1 MSFSR
6 TSFRFIASL
15 RQTRYAM
22 SRAIVHAGGATPRL
36 PALLAATALAAGL
49 AGCAVQPNGRGGM
62 LVGVDRAELFGETVG
77 TFALPNGQ
85 QGVLRRDP
93 GQNGFSVKLGGTF
106 RVVSLPNLLT
116 ARIAHAAQVGERT
129 VAVIETQ
136 ERNCPYK
143 YVVLAIQGTDVL
155 QWAVGNCRDRAQIAL
170 AEDGQALFL
179 DLPAGRQWQR
189 YVYVDQRLVR
199 TEVAPAPASVPLPR
213 MPGADAPRPAVAGTP
228 AAGAPAAPVVRD
240 GAGRAA
246 ARVVPPPPHRADDSA
261 AMASA
266 PTTAPAAA
274 VARSEK
280 RTARTPAAGQLPQ
293 NMVIPAD
300 DIKPVHIDLRNN

>member
-1 MSFSR
+1 MSFSCAYVFSNAIPYR
-6 TSFRFIASL
+6 GAS
-15 RQTRYAM
+15 A
-22 SRAIVHAGGATPRL
+22 ARL
-36 PALLAATALAAGL
+36 LALLTGTALAASL

-62 LVGVDRAELFGETVG
+62 LVGVDSAELFGETVG

-85 QGVLRRDP
+85 QGVLRRDSR
-93 GQNGFSVKLGGTF
+93 QNGFSVKLGGTF

-116 ARIAHAAQVGERT
+116 ARIAYAAQVGERT

-170 AEDGQALFL
+170 AGDGQALYL

-189 YVYVDQRLVR
+189 YVYADQRLVR
-199 TEVAPAPASVPLPR
+199 TEVAPPPAAAPLPR

-228 AAGAPAAPVVRD
+228 AAGAPVAGIPAAPAVRD
-240 GAGRAA
+240 GTGRTA
-246 ARVVPPPPHRADDSA
+246 ARVIPPPPHRADDPAASA
-261 AMASA
+261 PAPAPASA
-266 PTTAPAAA
+266 PTPAAA
-274 VARSEK
+274 GARSEK